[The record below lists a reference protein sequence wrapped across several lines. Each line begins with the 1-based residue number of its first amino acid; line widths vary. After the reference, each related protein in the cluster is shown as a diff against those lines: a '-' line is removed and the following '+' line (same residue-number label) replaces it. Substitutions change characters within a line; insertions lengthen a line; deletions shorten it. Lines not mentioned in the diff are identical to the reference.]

1 MKRLKILVAA
11 STLLFSGFVF
21 AGEFGDHCTT
31 GLSKGAFIQTKCNIN
46 EVFNGKTYCFGSE
59 GARDSFL
66 FDPQA
71 TIDKAA
77 IFYAKNKPVAAEV
90 ERVKITQADALKQIN
105 SKSCDLSNKDAGYLI
120 FNGLDLRHCN
130 MENVGFFGA
139 ELMGANL
146 SGTNLKNSYL
156 NLARIENANFSKA
169 DLSNA
174 TIFQPIFS
182 KTNFEGANL
191 TNARM
196 IGTLGD
202 VNMSNATIK
211 NGRFGLDIGNQPM
224 GAMRFDAISG
234 NFANTN
240 FEGADIN
247 RSNFKFAN
255 LRGANLR
262 NTDLFRADFSKADL
276 TGADITGAKMGE
288 AVLDETIMTKV
299 TGLEAIK
306 GYDIAKGKCI
316 DCAILVEA
324 PGVKKEQLEQLAEKS
339 LAEKSANTAENLS
352 TKNPNAKS
360 LNKMSD
366 KDLMLAE
373 NPAKSFCRQGSRF

>member
-1 MKRLKILVAA
+1 MNTLKALLTGAV
-11 STLLFSGFVF
+11 LLFS
-21 AGEFGDHCTT
+21 
-31 GLSKGAFIQTKCNIN
+31 SMAF
-46 EVFNGKTYCFGSE
+46 
-59 GARDSFL
+59 
-66 FDPQA
+66 
-71 TIDKAA
+71 
-77 IFYAKNKPVAAEV
+77 AAEV
-90 ERVKITQADALKQIN
+90 TKAEKSYAANKEVEREKISQADALKQIN
-105 SKSCDLSNKDAGYLI
+105 SKTCDLSNKDAGYLI

-146 SGTNLKNSYL
+146 SGTNMKNSYL

-169 DLSNA
+169 DLTNA

-211 NGRFGLDIGNQPM
+211 KGRFGLDIGNQPM
-224 GAMRFDAISG
+224 GAMRFDAIGG

-247 RSNFKFAN
+247 RSNFRFAN
-255 LRGANLR
+255 LRSANLR

-288 AVLDETIMTKV
+288 AVLDGAIMTDVK
-299 TGLEAIK
+299 GLEAIK
-306 GYDIAKGKCI
+306 GYDVAKGLCVNCTI
-316 DCAILVEA
+316 MVTTPE
-324 PGVKKEQLEQLAEKS
+324 
-339 LAEKSANTAENLS
+339 
-352 TKNPNAKS
+352 
-360 LNKMSD
+360 SD
-366 KDLMLAE
+366 KAPAAKKLSKLDLMTAE
-373 NPAKSFCRQGSRF
+373 NPAKSYCRMGARF

>member
-1 MKRLKILVAA
+1 M
-11 STLLFSGFVF
+11 
-21 AGEFGDHCTT
+21 
-31 GLSKGAFIQTKCNIN
+31 
-46 EVFNGKTYCFGSE
+46 
-59 GARDSFL
+59 
-66 FDPQA
+66 
-71 TIDKAA
+71 IDKAA
-77 IFYAKNKPVAAEV
+77 IFYAKTPAPAEKNTMAEAAHEE
-90 ERVKITQADALKQIN
+90 EREKISQADALKQIN
-105 SKSCDLSNKDAGYLI
+105 SKNCDLSNKDAGYLI

-130 MENVGFFGA
+130 MENAGFFGA

-146 SGTNLKNSYL
+146 SGTNMKNSYL
-156 NLARIENANFSKA
+156 NLARIENANFSQA
-169 DLSNA
+169 DLTNA

-182 KTNFEGANL
+182 KTNFEGDNL

-202 VNMSNATIK
+202 VNMSNAKIN

-224 GAMRFDAISG
+224 GAMRFDAIGG

-247 RSNFKFAN
+247 RSNFRFAN

-276 TGADITGAKMGE
+276 TGADITGAKMSE
-288 AVLDETIMTKV
+288 AILDETIMTKV
-299 TGLEAIK
+299 TGIAAIK

-316 DCAILVEA
+316 DCLVLGKEISLNAA
-324 PGVKKEQLEQLAEKS
+324 PETKQEQLMEIPAINL
-339 LAEKSANTAENLS
+339 AENLS
-352 TKNPNAKS
+352 SKN

-366 KDLMLAE
+366 KDMMLAE
-373 NPAKSFCRQGSRF
+373 NPAKNFCRQGARY